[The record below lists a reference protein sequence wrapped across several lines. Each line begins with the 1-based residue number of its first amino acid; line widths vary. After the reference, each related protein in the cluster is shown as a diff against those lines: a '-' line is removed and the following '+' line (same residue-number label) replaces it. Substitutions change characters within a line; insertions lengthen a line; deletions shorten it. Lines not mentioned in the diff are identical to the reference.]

1 MVLEHEGLQ
10 SLMGPTLLLREAAA
24 GSSFQ
29 EERGARITPP

>member
-10 SLMGPTLLLREAAA
+10 SLMGPTLLLREATA

-29 EERGARITPP
+29 EEGGASVTPL